1 MLPDRVAFP
10 LPFAPSFI
18 GLSLIAG
25 SIGASAQ
32 QPRRGAAP
40 AAVARPAAPVIARPA
55 APAFHPAPA
64 PQRAA
69 MTPRQMPQPH
79 FTAPSRPAAPRF
91 AAPRPSFQRPTA
103 VSRPPA
109 IASRPTPRIAESR
122 RPSTPPPVSARSPR
136 QERIAQ
142 HAPAREQRMS
152 QRQQVTQQREQL
164 AQQRHPDTLSR
175 QRAEPPIR

>member
-1 MLPDRVAFP
+1 MRAGYDRSATMLPDRIG
-10 LPFAPSFI
+10 FALHFAASFI

-40 AAVARPAAPVIARPA
+40 AAVARPAAPAIARPA
-55 APAFHPAPA
+55 APAFRPAPA

-79 FTAPSRPAAPRF
+79 FAAPSRPAAPRF

-109 IASRPTPRIAESR
+109 IAESR
-122 RPSTPPPVSARSPR
+122 RPSPPPAASA
-136 QERIAQ
+136 
-142 HAPAREQRMS
+142 
-152 QRQQVTQQREQL
+152 
-164 AQQRHPDTLSR
+164 
-175 QRAEPPIR
+175 